1 MGKKGYGKRI
11 MRLDKQ
17 ERRDISGIGD
27 GTPRGRQDSANKAA
41 SGGGPSQ
48 GKNNVHLSA
57 MLQLTQAGPRRVSSY
72 NDRQKS
78 GSPCTTRSSSILPGH
93 ARPSRDSVVLCS

>member
-11 MRLDKQ
+11 LRLDKQ
-17 ERRDISGIGD
+17 ERRDISGIGGD
-27 GTPRGRQDSANKAA
+27 GKPRGRQGGADQAA
-41 SGGGPSQ
+41 SGSGPSQ

-72 NDRQKS
+72 SDRQKS
-78 GSPCTTRSSSILPGH
+78 RIPHNFPQQQQQEQQQQQ
-93 ARPSRDSVVLCS
+93 PSAVL